1 MWGKIIPNYHF
12 CLCHSNQ
19 FENRDPS
26 WQSFIHF
33 LSAVDGSDAYDSLH
47 KNYIFRAKNERVVLF
62 TYLDFFVCFQDF
74 FFFSLGYSCFAVF
87 CCFLLYSDTNQL
99 YGHISFLLNFTTCP
113 LPTTPGTT
121 EHQVELLELYT
132 AGPHLLLALHMVV
145 CIGLP
150 W

>member
-26 WQSFIHF
+26 WQSFIYF

-47 KNYIFRAKNERVVLF
+47 RNYIFRAKKREGSPF
-62 TYLDFFVCFQDF
+62 YLPWFLCFQDF
-74 FFFSLGYSCFAVF
+74 FFFSLGYSYFVVF
-87 CCFLLYSDTNQL
+87 CCFLLYSDMNQL
-99 YGHISFLLNFTTCP
+99 YVYIYFLLNFTTCP

-121 EHQVELLELYT
+121 EHQVELLALYT
-132 AGPHLLLALHMVV
+132 AGPCLLLALHMVV